1 MTMKTVKALVLAGFA
16 TALVTSAAV
25 AQDATPPGEKPVD
38 PYTQSPANAGATPLS
53 DPATFQAFKGKEGL
67 ARIASDLVDRS
78 IVDPRIKEIFATT
91 DVPRLKRTLTEQ
103 FCYVLGGG
111 CVYTGRDMAAIHKD
125 MGVTNKDFNA
135 LVENLQWAMDKEG
148 VPFSVQN
155 KLLAKLAPMQRK
167 VVER

>member
-1 MTMKTVKALVLAGFA
+1 MIRKF
-16 TALVTSAAV
+16 TSAAV
-25 AQDATPPGEKPVD
+25 LAATLIISGAALAQESVPAGEKPVD
-38 PYTQSPANAGATPLS
+38 PYAESPANAGATPLA
-53 DPATFQAFKGKEGL
+53 DPATFQAFRGKEGL

-78 IVDPRIKEIFATT
+78 IADPRIKEIFATT

-111 CVYTGRDMAAIHKD
+111 CAYTGRDMAAVHKD
-125 MGVTNKDFNA
+125 MGVTNRDFNA

-148 VPFSVQN
+148 VPFAVQG
-155 KLLAKLAPMQRK
+155 KLLAKLAPMQRT

>member
-1 MTMKTVKALVLAGFA
+1 MTTLRALALA
-16 TALVTSAAV
+16 SAATMLLACAAS
-25 AQDATPPGEKPVD
+25 AQEATPPGEKPVD
-38 PYTQSPANAGATPLS
+38 PYVKSPANAGAAPLS
-53 DPATFQAFKGKEGL
+53 DTATFKAFNGKEGL

-78 IVDPRIKEIFATT
+78 IADPRIKEIFATT

-111 CVYTGRDMAAIHKD
+111 CVYAGRDMAAVHKD

-135 LVENLQWAMDKEG
+135 LVGNLQWAMDKEG
-148 VPFSVQN
+148 VPFAVQN
-155 KLLAKLAPMQRK
+155 RLLAKLAPMQRK

>member
-1 MTMKTVKALVLAGFA
+1 MRHFTKSAALAAIITFGLAGA
-16 TALVTSAAV
+16 AL
-25 AQDATPPGEKPVD
+25 AQDVPPGEKPVD
-38 PYTQSPANAGATPLS
+38 PYVQSPANAGATPMS
-53 DPATFQAFKGKEGL
+53 DTGVLEAFHGKEGL
-67 ARIASDLVDRS
+67 ARVAAATVDRS

-91 DVPRLKRTLTEQ
+91 DVPRLKRTLAEQ

-111 CVYTGRDMAAIHKD
+111 CAYTGRDMASVHKD

-135 LVENLQWAMDKEG
+135 LVENLQKAMDDEK
-148 VPFSVQN
+148 VPFFAQN

>member
-1 MTMKTVKALVLAGFA
+1 MIRKF
-16 TALVTSAAV
+16 TSAAV
-25 AQDATPPGEKPVD
+25 VAATLVLSGGALAQESVPAGEKPVD
-38 PYTQSPANAGATPLS
+38 PYTQSPANAGATPLA
-53 DPATFQAFKGKEGL
+53 DPATFQAFRGKEGL

-78 IVDPRIKEIFATT
+78 IADPRIKEIFATT

-111 CVYTGRDMAAIHKD
+111 CAYTGRDMAAVHKD

-148 VPFSVQN
+148 VPFAVQG
-155 KLLAKLAPMQRK
+155 KLLAKLAPMQRT

>member
-1 MTMKTVKALVLAGFA
+1 MKTVKALVLAGVASMFA
-16 TALVTSAAV
+16 GGAF

-38 PYTQSPANAGATPLS
+38 PYTQSPANAGAAPLS
-53 DPATFQAFKGKEGL
+53 DPATFQAFHGKEGL

-78 IVDPRIKEIFATT
+78 IADPRIREIFATT

-111 CVYTGRDMAAIHKD
+111 CVYTGRDMAAVHKD
-125 MGVTNKDFNA
+125 MGVANKDFNA

-148 VPFSVQN
+148 VPFSIQN